1 MRANRSGVRGRAC
14 VPEPGTLVS
23 SLKRLRKAPGP
34 RHAATAC
41 SMIGFAITDLR
52 HTPRGHAARRE
63 GVSVGLQQ
71 IACRFNGKWV
81 GIM

>member
-1 MRANRSGVRGRAC
+1 MQANRSGGRGRAC

-23 SLKRLRKAPGP
+23 ALKRLRKAPGP

-52 HTPRGHAARRE
+52 HTPRGQPGGRDR
-63 GVSVGLQQ
+63 
-71 IACRFNGKWV
+71 CR
-81 GIM
+81 